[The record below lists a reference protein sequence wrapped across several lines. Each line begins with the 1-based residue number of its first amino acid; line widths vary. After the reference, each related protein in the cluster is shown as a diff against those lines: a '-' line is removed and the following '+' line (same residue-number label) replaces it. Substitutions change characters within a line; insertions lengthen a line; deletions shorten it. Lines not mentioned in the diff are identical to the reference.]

1 MRGRDMVAIE
11 GGTQALRRTVNA
23 SLDIEG
29 SRTAVS
35 VPSPLGATV
44 LKAAAYMHDS
54 RDRQR
59 HLYDAAAL
67 LACIEDPFAD
77 ADQLRGSD
85 RRRLR
90 LLADHLPDGHPAWAL
105 LDQRSRLN
113 GQAALRILNSG

>member
-1 MRGRDMVAIE
+1 MVAIE

-29 SRTAVS
+29 GSSTAVS